1 MDPLTRFMDSSRPW
15 LLIPIETKDRDLHG
29 KLLLAAFAAKS
40 GYNVIFGDE
49 LELTARENYALIFC
63 GL

>member
-15 LLIPIETKDRDLHG
+15 LLIPIETKVRELHG

-40 GYNVIFGDE
+40 GYNVIFG
-49 LELTARENYALIFC
+49 
-63 GL
+63 G